1 MLLYLFKAF
10 IHVFFIVF
18 FIIINQQSF
27 SLLHRRLTLSFCLR
41 RTRPDRVLR
50 PYNNSINIVLE
61 PKPTVNKDLI
71 NFNNKFN
78 VIEKKSA
85 RVV

>member
-27 SLLHRRLTLSFCLR
+27 SLLHLRLTLSFCLR
-41 RTRPDRVLR
+41 RTRAEFYDLTTTPLI
-50 PYNNSINIVLE
+50 SFLE
-61 PKPTVNKDLI
+61 PKTTVNKNLI

-78 VIEKKSA
+78 VIEKSA